1 MFLRMTEK
9 IKSFFKLSD
18 KKQKEDVVIVQKSC
32 PHCVSRGMFVF
43 KNTTIHN
50 LSNDSKNETV

>member
-9 IKSFFKLSD
+9 IKSVFKRD
-18 KKQKEDVVIVQKSC
+18 DITKKEDVVIVQKSC

-43 KNTTIHN
+43 KNSTIHN
-50 LSNDSKNETV
+50 LSKDSKNETV